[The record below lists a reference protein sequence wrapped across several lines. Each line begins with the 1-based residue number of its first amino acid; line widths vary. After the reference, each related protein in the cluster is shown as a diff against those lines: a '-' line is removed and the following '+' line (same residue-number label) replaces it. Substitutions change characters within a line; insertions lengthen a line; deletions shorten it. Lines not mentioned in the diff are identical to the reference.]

1 MHDWL
6 QIKWVANYRSPIT
19 KNCNWIPK
27 WLHSDY
33 VPNGEPI
40 MIKNLTTTT
49 LEQLT
54 WDCLYPLSQFHP
66 YLYPVTYNYKERSL
80 HTELYNLMVKTLKK
94 ILKCKVLTVLAI
106 RPWEVYVK
114 SSQFF
119 LNSTDWM
126 ICL

>member
-1 MHDWL
+1 
-6 QIKWVANYRSPIT
+6 
-19 KNCNWIPK
+19 
-27 WLHSDY
+27 
-33 VPNGEPI
+33 

-80 HTELYNLMVKTLKK
+80 HTELYNLMVKALKK

-106 RPWEVYVK
+106 RP
-114 SSQFF
+114 
-119 LNSTDWM
+119 
-126 ICL
+126 